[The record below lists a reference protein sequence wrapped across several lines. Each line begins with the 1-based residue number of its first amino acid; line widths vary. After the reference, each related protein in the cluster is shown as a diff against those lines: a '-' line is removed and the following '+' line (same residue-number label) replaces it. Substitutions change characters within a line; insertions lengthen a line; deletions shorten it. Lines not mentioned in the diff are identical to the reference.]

1 MDEINKNTNNNFKLA
16 EDELKRQN
24 MNIEALGQWAE
35 NMQEAQQQIEARVSQ
50 SLQENEQMLQML
62 ANAEATLERLQQECR
77 TTTQQTSE
85 EIYR

>member
-16 EDELKRQN
+16 GDELKRQN

-35 NMQEAQQQIEARVSQ
+35 NMQEAQQQIEARGSQ